1 MNIRIKKLDDF
12 GRGIAFIDDK
22 ITFIA
27 NALEEE
33 LVEVKIVLNK
43 KKYMIGE
50 AVRIF
55 DQNEERVSPRCPYYL
70 KCGGCDLEHLSFSYD
85 IYSPLNKTSLV
96 IISLPMTNQT
106 NRKHYLKSLE

>member
-43 KKYMIGE
+43 KSI
-50 AVRIF
+50 
-55 DQNEERVSPRCPYYL
+55 
-70 KCGGCDLEHLSFSYD
+70 
-85 IYSPLNKTSLV
+85 
-96 IISLPMTNQT
+96 
-106 NRKHYLKSLE
+106 